1 MSENIQAGYLYFLSE
16 KFDNNFRHLASPIKV
31 AFISGVVVGFA
42 AGCLTMTCKDKLWDT
57 LSALKRSLTKSP
69 AIPMQPLDGTFEV
82 NKNEIL
88 QLLTNIF
95 RNGNGRFNRLR
106 QDVGCTEEIAEN
118 NIESLMINVSRNLM
132 TDYKPEFGIANFF
145 ANVVKFVQ
153 TEQDIEQATLME
165 LEKKAN
171 ELTRLCFEKDI
182 LMIHG
187 EGDSELAQ
195 NIKTGVEKWNI
206 KMDLESEVGIGQTVF
221 SSLNDAFDKYMFVFV
236 IVTINLKKDGIRQY
250 LCEGQLLESLCEKK
264 GRLVP
269 VQIEGNQE
277 NNPVYRVIKP
287 WKYKNDQS
295 INNLVAL
302 VQKSTQMV
310 FPSIN

>member
-1 MSENIQAGYLYFLSE
+1 
-16 KFDNNFRHLASPIKV
+16 
-31 AFISGVVVGFA
+31 
-42 AGCLTMTCKDKLWDT
+42 
-57 LSALKRSLTKSP
+57 
-69 AIPMQPLDGTFEV
+69 
-82 NKNEIL
+82 
-88 QLLTNIF
+88 
-95 RNGNGRFNRLR
+95 
-106 QDVGCTEEIAEN
+106 
-118 NIESLMINVSRNLM
+118 
-132 TDYKPEFGIANFF
+132 
-145 ANVVKFVQ
+145 
-153 TEQDIEQATLME
+153 
-165 LEKKAN
+165 
-171 ELTRLCFEKDI
+171 
-182 LMIHG
+182 MIHG